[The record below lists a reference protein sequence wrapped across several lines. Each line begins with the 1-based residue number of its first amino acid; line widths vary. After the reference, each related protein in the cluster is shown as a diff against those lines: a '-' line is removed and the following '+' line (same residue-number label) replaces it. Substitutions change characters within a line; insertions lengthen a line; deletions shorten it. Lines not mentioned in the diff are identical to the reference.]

1 MKDCCIDPPRLR
13 HKVRVRNHDRLAMPP
28 PPQSP
33 PPPPPSPP
41 KPNTA
46 PDTDTAGPRVYSAP
60 ALEKAIDI
68 IELLAREPGGLTV
81 SDIATRLSRS
91 ISELFRVIV
100 VLDRRAWLHKDP
112 ASDRY
117 RVTYK
122 LLETAHRATPAQELT
137 HVAAPLMHALAA
149 TAMQSCHLVVRNGAS
164 GLIVLRQESP
174 GPTGFAVR
182 LGTSIALATN
192 CSGHVLLAFMGED
205 ARTAILDE
213 TTDAATRASL
223 APHLAAIRDR
233 GHEWSKSNRMAG
245 VSDMSCPI
253 FGYDG
258 HVVAALTIPF
268 LEVIDE
274 TPHISADEALI
285 ALKRTA
291 TAISQALGW
300 SDPQAMPLNP
310 SLSVAAPGKRKRT
323 AQPSTGEDLA

>member
-1 MKDCCIDPPRLR
+1 MKDSCIDAPRLR
-13 HKVRVRNHDRLAMPP
+13 HKVRVRNHDRPAMPP
-28 PPQSP
+28 TPQSP
-33 PPPPPSPP
+33 N
-41 KPNTA
+41 PNTV
-46 PDTDTAGPRVYSAP
+46 PDTDSAAPRVYSAP

-68 IELLAREPGGLTV
+68 IELLAREPSGLTV

-100 VLDRRAWLHKDP
+100 VLDRRGWLHKDP

-149 TAMQSCHLVVRNGAS
+149 TAMQSCHLVVRNGTS

-192 CSGHVLLAFMGED
+192 CSGHVLLAFMGDD

-223 APHLAAIRDR
+223 DPHLAAIRDR
-233 GHEWSKSNRMAG
+233 GHEWSTSNRMAG

-274 TPHISADEALI
+274 TPHISADDALI

-300 SDPQAMPLNP
+300 SDPQMAPITP
-310 SLSVAAPGKRKRT
+310 SLSVAAPGRRKRT
-323 AQPSTGEDLA
+323 VSLPTER

>member
-1 MKDCCIDPPRLR
+1 
-13 HKVRVRNHDRLAMPP
+13 MPP
-28 PPQSP
+28 ISQ
-33 PPPPPSPP
+33 PP
-41 KPNTA
+41 KP
-46 PDTDTAGPRVYSAP
+46 DTKDAGPRVYSAP

-68 IELLAREPGGLTV
+68 VELLAREPSGLTV
-81 SDIATRLSRS
+81 TDIANRLSRS

-100 VLDRRAWLHKDP
+100 VLDRRGWLHKDP

-137 HVAAPLMHALAA
+137 HVAAPLMHALSAA
-149 TAMQSCHLVVRNGAS
+149 AMQSCHLVVVSGTR

-192 CSGHVLLAFMGED
+192 CSGHVLLAFMRED
-205 ARTAILDE
+205 TRTTILDE
-213 TTDAATRASL
+213 TMDDATDETRRDLDA
-223 APHLAAIRDR
+223 HLAAIRER
-233 GHEWSKSNRMAG
+233 GHEWSQSNRMAG

-258 HVVAALTIPF
+258 RVVAALTIPF

-274 TPHISADEALI
+274 TPHIAAGEALVV
-285 ALKRTA
+285 LKRTA
-291 TAISQALGW
+291 MQISQALGW
-300 SDPQAMPLNP
+300 YEPSD
-310 SLSVAAPGKRKRT
+310 AAWVPR
-323 AQPSTGEDLA
+323 PVV

>member
-1 MKDCCIDPPRLR
+1 MKDCCIDPLRLR

-28 PPQSP
+28 APQ
-33 PPPPPSPP
+33 PP
-41 KPNTA
+41 KPDIV
-46 PDTDTAGPRVYSAP
+46 PDADSAAPRVYSAP

-68 IELLAREPGGLTV
+68 IELLARAPSGLTV
-81 SDIATRLSRS
+81 SDIANRLSRS

-100 VLDRRAWLHKDP
+100 VLDRRGWLHKDP

-149 TAMQSCHLVVRNGAS
+149 TAMQSCHLVVRNDTS

-192 CSGHVLLAFMGED
+192 CSGHVLLAFMDEEVR
-205 ARTAILDE
+205 AAILDE

-223 APHLAAIRDR
+223 DTHLAAIRDR
-233 GHEWSKSNRMAG
+233 GHEWSTSNRMAG

-291 TAISQALGW
+291 TTISQALGW
-300 SDPQAMPLNP
+300 SDPQTAPVTP
-310 SLSVAAPGKRKRT
+310 SLSVAAPGRRKRT
-323 AQPSTGEDLA
+323 VSLPTER

>member
-1 MKDCCIDPPRLR
+1 MQPP
-13 HKVRVRNHDRLAMPP
+13 AI
-28 PPQSP
+28 
-33 PPPPPSPP
+33 PP
-41 KPNTA
+41 KSGANGT
-46 PDTDTAGPRVYSAP
+46 GPRVYSAP

-68 IELLAREPGGLTV
+68 IELLAREPNGLTV
-81 SDIATRLSRS
+81 SEIANRLCRS

-100 VLDRRAWLHKDP
+100 VLDRRGWLHKDP

-137 HVAAPLMHALAA
+137 YVAAPLMQALSAI
-149 TAMQSCHLVVRNGAS
+149 AMQSCHLVVVNGLS
-164 GLIVLRQESP
+164 GLIILRQESP

-192 CSGHVLLAFMGED
+192 CSGHVLLAFMAAD
-205 ARTAILDE
+205 ARSAILDQ
-213 TTDAATRASL
+213 TVDPATAAALDA
-223 APHLAAIRDR
+223 PLAAIRER
-233 GHEWSKSNRMAG
+233 GYESVRSARMAG
-245 VSDMSCPI
+245 VSDISCPI

-274 TPHISADEALI
+274 TPHIAADEALV

-291 TAISQALGW
+291 TQISHALGW
-300 SDPQAMPLNP
+300 Y
-310 SLSVAAPGKRKRT
+310 APGETSADRT
-323 AQPSTGEDLA
+323 RPSS

>member
-1 MKDCCIDPPRLR
+1 MR
-13 HKVRVRNHDRLAMPP
+13 HKVHAHNYDRPAMPA
-28 PPQSP
+28 P
-33 PPPPPSPP
+33 PPPP
-41 KPNTA
+41 K
-46 PDTDTAGPRVYSAP
+46 PDTNTAGPRVYSAP

-68 IELLAREPGGLTV
+68 VELLAREPGGLTV
-81 SDIATRLSRS
+81 TDIANRLSRS

-100 VLDRRAWLHKDP
+100 VLDRRGWLHKDP
-112 ASDRY
+112 TSDRY
-117 RVTYK
+117 RVTYQ

-137 HVAAPLMHALAA
+137 HVAAPLMHALA
-149 TAMQSCHLVVRNGAS
+149 TMAMQSCHLVVLSGVR

-192 CSGHVLLAFMGED
+192 CSGHVLLAFMRED

-213 TTDAATRASL
+213 TTAEVPGKTRSNLDA
-223 APHLAAIRDR
+223 HLAAIQER
-233 GHEWSKSNRMAG
+233 GYELSKSNRMAG

-274 TPHISADEALI
+274 TPHIAADEALV

-291 TAISQALGW
+291 MQISRALGW
-300 SDPQAMPLNP
+300 YDPSD
-310 SLSVAAPGKRKRT
+310 T
-323 AQPSTGEDLA
+323 STELKDL

>member
-1 MKDCCIDPPRLR
+1 
-13 HKVRVRNHDRLAMPP
+13 MPP
-28 PPQSP
+28 SP
-33 PPPPPSPP
+33 PPPSS
-41 KPNTA
+41 
-46 PDTDTAGPRVYSAP
+46 PDTNSASPRVYSAP

-68 IELLAREPGGLTV
+68 IELLAREPNGLTV
-81 SDIATRLSRS
+81 SEIATHLSRS

-100 VLDRRAWLHKDP
+100 VLDRRGWLRKDP

-137 HVAAPLMHALAA
+137 NVAASLMHALAA

-205 ARTAILDE
+205 ARSAILDE
-213 TTDAATRASL
+213 TMDTANRATLDA
-223 APHLAAIRDR
+223 HLAKIRAR
-233 GHEWSKSNRMAG
+233 GHEWVESNRMAG
-245 VSDMSCPI
+245 VSDISCPI

-258 HVVAALTIPF
+258 LVVAALTIPF
-268 LEVIDE
+268 LAVIDE
-274 TPHISADEALI
+274 TPHISADEALV
-285 ALKRTA
+285 ALQSTA

-300 SDPQAMPLNP
+300 SDPEAMPVDRRLP
-310 SLSVAAPGKRKRT
+310 SAAAAAPAERK
-323 AQPSTGEDLA
+323 PSPRDSEQIS